1 MRLLTDYSIGIIFNG
16 FLEIQMDEERRT
28 NWKSQNCTQF
38 CLPVLVVWEGVK
50 MKEEGCGEMLSYLSV
65 W

>member
-1 MRLLTDYSIGIIFNG
+1 
-16 FLEIQMDEERRT
+16 MDEERRT

-50 MKEEGCGEMLSYLSV
+50 NDWKGCGEMICYLSV